1 MPDASLDRPLPIRHP
16 AWIEVDLGALVHN
29 AGVLRRSIP
38 EGCRLGLLVKAN
50 AYGHGLEMAARAAV
64 AGGADQL
71 IVANLD
77 EGLALRAAGLDA
89 PILIVYPIPPGAV
102 GEAVGAGLELSV
114 GGLGSVRRT
123 LEAWVGR
130 DAAGQAG
137 PDGLRLHVEVDTGM
151 GRGGIVPEAVP
162 EAIALIDAAPGA
174 TLTGIWTHLA
184 NGSDP
189 AVSGRQTSRLT
200 AVLDALAATGRPMP
214 LRHVAATEGI
224 FVATAPTYD
233 MVRVGLGYYGEIG
246 LGVRPAAGREALAAE
261 LRPAMSVKA
270 RPVRLETIAAG
281 GSVGYG
287 GEWTAKR
294 RSLVATLPIGYA
306 DGWSRST
313 WPGAEALVGGRRVP
327 LVGRVS
333 MDSVCADVTD
343 AGTVTMG
350 DEFVLLGRQGDER
363 ITAADLAG
371 QRGTIPN
378 EIFCSFG
385 PRLPRVYLQDGRVAA
400 VARQVEQVDRSSAA
414 PGPGEGPGEGPPRT
428 GSAMPS

>member
-1 MPDASLDRPLPIRHP
+1 
-16 AWIEVDLGALVHN
+16 
-29 AGVLRRSIP
+29 
-38 EGCRLGLLVKAN
+38 
-50 AYGHGLEMAARAAV
+50 
-64 AGGADQL
+64 
-71 IVANLD
+71 
-77 EGLALRAAGLDA
+77 
-89 PILIVYPIPPGAV
+89 
-102 GEAVGAGLELSV
+102 
-114 GGLGSVRRT
+114 
-123 LEAWVGR
+123 
-130 DAAGQAG
+130 
-137 PDGLRLHVEVDTGM
+137 M

-385 PRLPRVYLQDGRVAA
+385 PRLPRVYLQDGQVAA

-414 PGPGEGPGEGPPRT
+414 PGPGEGPGEGPPGT

>member
-1 MPDASLDRPLPIRHP
+1 MPDAVLDRPPTRHP
-16 AWIEVDLGALVHN
+16 AWIEIDLGALVHN
-29 AGVLRRSIP
+29 ARVLGRSIP
-38 EGCRLGLLVKAN
+38 AGCRLGVLVKAN
-50 AYGHGLEMAARAAV
+50 GYGHGLVMAARAAV

-71 IVANLD
+71 IVANVD

-89 PILIVYPIPPGAV
+89 PILVVYPIPPGSVA
-102 GEAVGAGLELSV
+102 EAVAAGLELSV

-123 LEAWVGR
+123 LEAWARRGKAGR
-130 DAAGQAG
+130 AG
-137 PDGLRLHVEVDTGM
+137 PDELHLHVEVDTGM
-151 GRGGIVPEAVP
+151 GRGGIAGEAVS

-174 TLTGIWTHLA
+174 ILTGIWTHLA
-184 NGSDP
+184 DGSDP
-189 AVSGRQTSRLT
+189 AVSGRQTSRFR
-200 AVLDALAATGRPMP
+200 AVLDELAATGRPTP

-224 FVATAPTYD
+224 IVATAPTYD

-246 LGVRPAAGREALAAE
+246 LGVQPAAGREALAAE

-270 RPVRLETIAAG
+270 RPVRLETIATG

-287 GEWTAKR
+287 GEWTAQR
-294 RSLVATLPIGYA
+294 SSLVATLPIGYA

-343 AGTVTMG
+343 AGAVTMD
-350 DEFVLLGRQGDER
+350 DEFVLLGRQGDAR
-363 ITAADLAG
+363 ITAADLAR

-385 PRLPRVYLQDGRVAA
+385 PRLPRLYLEEGRVVA
-400 VARQVEQVDRSSAA
+400 VARQMEHIDRSGAA
-414 PGPGEGPGEGPPRT
+414 VEPGEAPGEGPPGT
-428 GSAMPS
+428 GSAAPS